1 MATITRKWRRWV
13 AASCTHGHLAD
24 PRATKAILKFCRA
37 YAPHATLHL
46 GDFTDMAALR
56 AGARR
61 DADDPDRAQS
71 IADDLL
77 AGLSF
82 LYEMEPTH
90 IHMGNHEDR
99 LSGLMHS
106 GNGVVK
112 YAAAQVMGRIE
123 SAAKEMKAKLVPYD
137 GLQPSACTLLGD
149 TLFLH
154 GTMYNVS
161 AARDHSEALG
171 MSCVFGHTH
180 RVAQEAGRCQ
190 KPVVGYNIGCGIDMS
205 VGYAKSRRQT
215 LAWAH
220 GFAYGEWC
228 NDACTVNLVTL
239 SPHYRLP
246 L

>member
-1 MATITRKWRRWV
+1 MATITRKWRRWI
-13 AASCTHGHLAD
+13 ATSCTHGHLAD
-24 PRATKAILKFCRA
+24 PRATNAILKFRRA

-56 AGARR
+56 TGARR
-61 DADDPDRAQS
+61 DADDPDRGES

-82 LYEMEPTH
+82 LHELQPTH
-90 IHMGNHEDR
+90 IHCGNHEDR

-112 YAAAQVMGRIE
+112 YAATQVMGRIE
-123 SAAKEMKAKLVPYD
+123 SAAKEMKAKLIPYD
-137 GLQPSACTLLGD
+137 GLRPSACTLLGD

-154 GTMYNVS
+154 GTLYNVS
-161 AARDHSEALG
+161 AARDHAEALG

-190 KPVVGYNIGCGIDMS
+190 RPVVGYNIGCAIDLS

-215 LAWAH
+215 LGWAH

-228 NDACTVNLVTL
+228 SDLCTVNLVTL

-246 L
+246 I

>member
-1 MATITRKWRRWV
+1 
-13 AASCTHGHLAD
+13 
-24 PRATKAILKFCRA
+24 
-37 YAPHATLHL
+37 
-46 GDFTDMAALR
+46 MAALR

-61 DADDPDRAQS
+61 DADDPDRGES

-82 LYEMEPTH
+82 LHELQPTH
-90 IHMGNHEDR
+90 IHFGNHEDR

-112 YAAAQVMGRIE
+112 YAATQVLGRIT

-137 GLQPSACTLLGD
+137 GLRASACTLLGN

-154 GTMYNVS
+154 GVLYNVS
-161 AARDHSEALG
+161 AARDHAEALG

-190 KPVVGYNIGCGIDMS
+190 NPVVGYNIGCAIDLS

-215 LAWAH
+215 LGWAH

-228 NDACTVNLVTL
+228 SDFCTVNLVTL